1 MTVAAQIVAAEASGG
16 QPAGPE
22 PRGTGGQR
30 GRQDAGPPSAADG
43 GRAVG
48 CDRAVGRGRKPRHD
62 AAAGGPAR
70 MPALWGW
77 VGAGPGRAGGGN

>member
-1 MTVAAQIVAAEASGG
+1 MRQH
-16 QPAGPE
+16 
-22 PRGTGGQR
+22 RRRRQR

-43 GRAVG
+43 GRSLREL
-48 CDRAVGRGRKPRHD
+48 DRAVGRGREPRHE

-77 VGAGPGRAGGGN
+77 AGAGPGRAGGDYPKHPYLFLNY